1 MHNQTPRRHPGLLL
15 AGTVL
20 VIGSACSKGADQRA
34 AAADS
39 GTSSAAVSADTSGSS
54 ASTTSGASSGAT
66 TSTPSDNAGSASAM
80 GSDNTSQTHA
90 SSASVAA
97 PAKPRVRPNIDP
109 GRVST
114 KPKTSSAAA
123 TPPASTATPSDT
135 ASAASASSGS
145 DSTETQAASSGQQGE
160 DLKYDAASNT
170 VTFQL
175 IGGPHGFQFNGF
187 SSGGAT
193 LTLPPKA
200 NVVINFVNKD
210 GTPHSAEVIPGEGP
224 IPNAG
229 GDPALPRA
237 FTNQLL
243 QGLPQEGTD
252 NMKFTV
258 PASGS
263 YRIFCGVPGHGLS
276 GMWMWMKV
284 DPAAKAPSFGATK
297 S

>member
-1 MHNQTPRRHPGLLL
+1 MHNHTPRRHPGLLL
-15 AGTVL
+15 AGSVL

-34 AAADS
+34 AADA
-39 GTSSAAVSADTSGSS
+39 GTSTAAISADTSGST
-54 ASTTSGASSGAT
+54 ASTTGRDTSAT
-66 TSTPSDNAGSASAM
+66 PAPAPSDNTGSSTAT
-80 GSDNTSQTHA
+80 GSDRTSQART
-90 SSASVAA
+90 SSAPVAA
-97 PAKPRVRPNIDP
+97 TVKPRVRPNIDP

-123 TPPASTATPSDT
+123 TPPTSPATASDT
-135 ASAASASSGS
+135 ASAASGGS
-145 DSTETQAASSGQQGE
+145 DSAQSQVPSSGQQGQ

-175 IGGPHGFQFNGF
+175 IGGPRGFQFNGY

-210 GTPHSAEVIPGEGP
+210 GTPHSAEVISGEGP

-252 NMKFTV
+252 NMKFTM

-263 YRIFCGVPGHGLS
+263 YRVFCGVPGHGLS
-276 GMWMWMKV
+276 GMWIWMKV

>member
-1 MHNQTPRRHPGLLL
+1 MHNHTSRRHPGLLL

-34 AAADS
+34 TADS
-39 GTSSAAVSADTSGSS
+39 GTSSAAFSADTSGSAAS
-54 ASTTSGASSGAT
+54 ATSGASSGAT
-66 TSTPSDNAGSASAM
+66 TSAPSDNTGSTSATGSDSTSQAHASA
-80 GSDNTSQTHA
+80 
-90 SSASVAA
+90 ASVAA

-123 TPPASTATPSDT
+123 TPPASPATPSDT

-145 DSTETQAASSGQQGE
+145 DSTQTQAASSGQQGE

-252 NMKFTV
+252 NMKFTM
-258 PASGS
+258 PATGS

>member
-1 MHNQTPRRHPGLLL
+1 MHNHTPRRHPGLLL

-20 VIGSACSKGADQRA
+20 FIGSGCSKGADQRA
-34 AAADS
+34 RADS
-39 GTSSAAVSADTSGSS
+39 GTSSATVSADTSGSPAS
-54 ASTTSGASSGAT
+54 ATSGARSAAAT
-66 TSTPSDNAGSASAM
+66 PTPSDDTSSTGAT
-80 GSDNTSQTHA
+80 GSDSTPARA
-90 SSASVAA
+90 SSASVAT
-97 PAKPRVRPNIDP
+97 PVKPRVRPNIDP

-114 KPKTSSAAA
+114 KPKTSSAGA
-123 TPPASTATPSDT
+123 TPPASPATPSDS

-145 DSTETQAASSGQQGE
+145 DSTQTQAASSGQQGE

-252 NMKFTV
+252 NMKFTM

-276 GMWMWMKV
+276 GMWIWMKV
-284 DPAAKAPSFGATK
+284 DPAAKTPSFGATK
-297 S
+297 A